1 MIPEQCLELS
11 HTWCKHSHA
20 DSPQCSLIFH
30 FFYSPITVF
39 HFFLPLVSSPMLS
52 DHQHWW
58 TTLPQTTA
66 EMHIMFYL
74 SILIYDKSLLSH
86 WAVKTQGR
94 AHEMH
99 HSILIPFM
107 EHSRC
112 QNGTKRP
119 EWKWNE
125 DFMCTCG
132 HKTRLA
138 TPDDSSSLLCS
149 LKILH
154 P

>member
-1 MIPEQCLELS
+1 MSWALS
-11 HTWCKHSHA
+11 HLLQAQPCRLT
-20 DSPQCSLIFH
+20 PVLTYIP
-30 FFYSPITVF
+30 FYLLSNHCFPL
-39 HFFLPLVSSPMLS
+39 FFLPLVSSPMLS
-52 DHQHWW
+52 DDQHWW

-74 SILIYDKSLLSH
+74 RILIYDKSLLSH

-112 QNGTKRP
+112 QNGTERP

-125 DFMCTCG
+125 VFVCTCG
-132 HKTRLA
+132 HKTCLA